1 MSHSKYEIRSSQV
14 QEVLS
19 KPPGFI
25 TLWGNTLIFLLLIAA
40 LLWVFNLQL
49 QVRQTVPCTIESLG
63 AGSSGGRETITIVSS
78 SQLQMPKERKILLI
92 LNRDA
97 GMEKP
102 IACTVD
108 RMWSQEGNS
117 YLLISYDSHL
127 LKEMKIARNMTGKI
141 KLETPGAES
150 GFEML
155 KRKIL
160 LR

>member
-1 MSHSKYEIRSSQV
+1 MPHSKYEIRSSQV

-19 KPPGFI
+19 RPPGFI

-40 LLWVFNLQL
+40 LVWVCNLQL
-49 QVRQTVPCTIESLG
+49 QIRQTVPCTIASLS
-63 AGSSGGRETITIVSS
+63 AGSSGGRETLTVVST
-78 SQLQMPKERKILLI
+78 SQLQMPKERKILLM
-92 LNRDA
+92 LNRIT
-97 GMEKP
+97 GMEEP

-108 RMWSQEGNS
+108 RIWSQEGNS

-127 LKEMKIARNMTGKI
+127 LKGMKIARNMTGKI
-141 KLETPGAES
+141 RFEAPDSES